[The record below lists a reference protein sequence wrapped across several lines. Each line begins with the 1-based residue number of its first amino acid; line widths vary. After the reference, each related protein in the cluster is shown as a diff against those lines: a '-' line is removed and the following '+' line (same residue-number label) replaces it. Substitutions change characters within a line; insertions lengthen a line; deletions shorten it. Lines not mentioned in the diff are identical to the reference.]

1 MTATLVLRDEQN
13 RTLTCEILK
22 QLEFEGK
29 TYALL
34 TPVDECVEILVW
46 GEDEEVTLDADDFQK
61 GLTAEDYEGMLFE
74 PDPDE
79 LDDALPTARAVLAEH
94 NLHLELT
101 AFDLMTVKGDL
112 PELDED
118 DIVEIAKEEDIEEYQ
133 ILSTFYHEEDQYA
146 VLRSLDPL
154 LFFAVEAPGQEARL
168 LLPEDNEELFLQLQ
182 AMIAADEGEDE
193 D

>member
-34 TPVDECVEILVW
+34 TPVDQCVEILVW

>member
-1 MTATLVLRDEQN
+1 MTGTLVLRDEQN

-22 QLEFEGK
+22 QLEFEGQ

-34 TPVDECVEILVW
+34 TPVDECIEILVW
-46 GEDEEVTLDADDFQK
+46 GEDDEVTLDADDFQK

-79 LDDALPTARAVLAEH
+79 LLEALPTARAVLSEQ

-101 AFDLMTVKGDL
+101 AFDLMTVKGEV
-112 PELDED
+112 PEVDED
-118 DIVEIAKEEDIEEYQ
+118 DIVEIAKEEDVEEYQ

-146 VLRSLDPL
+146 VLRPLDPL
-154 LFFAVEAPGQEARL
+154 LFFAVEVPGQEARL
-168 LLPEDNEELFLQLQ
+168 LLPEDNSELFYQLQ
-182 AMIAADEGEDE
+182 SLIAADEGEDE
-193 D
+193 A